1 MKQLTRSLWIGAA
14 IASMGLVA
22 QTAQAQRMS
31 GEPLIR
37 ALQDGGYVLVMRQA
51 PAAVPTG
58 QAGGGGR
65 GGFGGGGRG
74 GRGGA
79 PVDTGPRPPE
89 LTQDSLN
96 LLIGARHAFWYFK
109 IPVDA
114 IYTSP
119 AGPAAQHA
127 GEVPFAAIT
136 EVAELDEGSAGSG
149 WLATKLKE
157 MPMAGSNTIIVT
169 HAANISRDLGTS
181 NVAEGETLIVR
192 PGATPAVVGR
202 MNLREWSVQA
212 IELDP

>member
-14 IASMGLVA
+14 IASVGLVA

-31 GEPLIR
+31 GEALIR

-58 QAGGGGR
+58 RAGGGR
-65 GGFGGGGRG
+65 GGFGGG

-89 LTQDSLN
+89 LTEDSLN

-109 IPVDA
+109 IPVGA

-127 GEVPFAAIT
+127 GEVPFADIT
-136 EVAELDEGSAGSG
+136 EIAELDESSAGSG
-149 WLATKLKE
+149 WLASKLKE

-169 HAANISRDLGTS
+169 HAANITRDLGTS
-181 NVAEGETLIVR
+181 NVAEGETLVVR

-202 MNLREWSVQA
+202 MNLRDWSVQA